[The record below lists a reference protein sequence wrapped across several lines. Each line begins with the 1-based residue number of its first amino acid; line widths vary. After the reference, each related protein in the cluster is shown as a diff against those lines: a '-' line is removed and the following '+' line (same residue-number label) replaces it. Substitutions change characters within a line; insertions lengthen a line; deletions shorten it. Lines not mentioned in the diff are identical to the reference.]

1 MKLPRN
7 PVKTGRY
14 FYQNAT
20 LLSTLSES
28 IVPSTTPWG
37 SRFEDTL
44 KTFHLILLAVCVSQ
58 IHTGESRE
66 FHFYLSFFFFQF
78 YQSKIGFIYFPL
90 SLNFRSPWLASL
102 YFYFIGNVW
111 IHLSPSWLPLGIR
124 EVEEILTEDLQIICF
139 ELISFCFILFF
150 LNVNLERQ

>member
-1 MKLPRN
+1 MKLPRK
-7 PVKTGRY
+7 PVRTGRY

-66 FHFYLSFFFFQF
+66 FHFYLSFFSSNFT
-78 YQSKIGFIYFPL
+78 KVRLVLFI
-90 SLNFRSPWLASL
+90 SLCL
-102 YFYFIGNVW
+102 
-111 IHLSPSWLPLGIR
+111 
-124 EVEEILTEDLQIICF
+124 
-139 ELISFCFILFF
+139 LISEVPGWQAYIFTLLAMCGYTYLHHGY
-150 LNVNLERQ
+150 LWASER